1 MLACFFSLSACGQA
15 ETVEEPID
23 PMISMALEEGAKQYI
38 NAFEAMTEEDIEA
51 GIAEAEKAKE
61 SVMVAALT
69 SWKNSKAD
77 LGDFVSVDSIAVERI
92 DEGYTVTL
100 QTTFTQRKMEFSV
113 SATEDLAEVTEIVIA
128 PEYTAPAAAPAPAP
142 APVPAAPAVT
152 VSVADNTE
160 LVAVITAA
168 IAASEDVPPEGL
180 VVRSIRH
187 KASNNWK
194 NA

>member
-1 MLACFFSLSACGQA
+1 MKLRLKRVLLVLCMLACFFSLSACGQA

-77 LGDFVSVDSIAVERI
+77 LGDFVSVDSIAVDRI

-128 PEYTAPAAAPAPAP
+128 PEYT
-142 APVPAAPAVT
+142 VGAVSYT
-152 VSVADNTE
+152 H
-160 LVAVITAA
+160 L
-168 IAASEDVPPEGL
+168 DVYKRQTFCHPQKEEK
-180 VVRSIRH
+180 VQYF
-187 KASNNWK
+187 
-194 NA
+194 

>member
-77 LGDFVSVDSIAVERI
+77 LGDFVSVDSIAVDRI

-128 PEYTAPAAAPAPAP
+128 PEYTVGENMMKAGM
-142 APVPAAPAVT
+142 
-152 VSVADNTE
+152 NT
-160 LVAVITAA
+160 LMGMGT
-168 IAASEDVPPEGL
+168 PWL
-180 VVRSIRH
+180 RRSWIYQRCCRLR
-187 KASNNWK
+187 
-194 NA
+194 